1 MNIVVIYKQDGTI
14 QCDPGHPARP
24 LDEDRKR
31 LTEAGVGK
39 IYASG
44 NVPGP
49 DVVTRPC
56 GMPTSQVNAFAISE
70 ADWRKLQSGI
80 VGTLG
85 FRLWVGAQ
93 LPEFVTKGDDEVA
106 PAPTTAPMTGNIQ
119 AYPVLIRELIGR
131 PVRCFREG
139 DVVTQD
145 FRPQRTNIV
154 TDAAGV
160 IVDIYF
166 G

>member
-1 MNIVVIYKQDGTI
+1 MNIVIIYKQDGTI
-14 QCDPGHPARP
+14 QCDPNQKPRP
-24 LDEDRKR
+24 LAEDEQR
-31 LTEAGVGK
+31 LTSAGVGK
-39 IYASG
+39 IYGSG

-49 DVVTRPC
+49 NVVIQLC
-56 GMPTSQVNAFAISE
+56 GLPTSQVNAFAISA
-70 ADWRKLQSGI
+70 ADWGKLQSGI

-93 LPEFVTKGDDEVA
+93 LPKFAAEKNVEVEPGPVT
-106 PAPTTAPMTGNIQ
+106 TPMTGNIQ

-131 PVRCFREG
+131 PVRCYREG
-139 DVVTQD
+139 DAVTMD
-145 FRPQRTNIV
+145 FRPERVNIV
-154 TDAAGV
+154 TDAASV